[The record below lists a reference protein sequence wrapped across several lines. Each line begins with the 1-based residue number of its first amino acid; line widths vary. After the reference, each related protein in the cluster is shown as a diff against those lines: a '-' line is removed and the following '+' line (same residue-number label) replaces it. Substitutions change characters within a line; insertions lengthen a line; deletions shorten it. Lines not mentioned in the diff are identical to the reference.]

1 MLRLPEF
8 NMITPNTLTEALD
21 CLIEP
26 NTTVVAGGTDL
37 YPNLKRRQ
45 IKFRNLISL
54 SRLRELR
61 EISGDEKKG
70 LVIGATV
77 SLTEVAGNPVLKSYY
92 PALAHA
98 AHLVS
103 TPQLRNAGT
112 LGGNVCLNTRCMYFN
127 QNELWRRSLGYCL
140 KAFGSVCQAAPK
152 SRRCFAVSSADT
164 VPVLVAL
171 AARLRLRSSTG
182 EREILIEDFY
192 GKDGINYLT
201 KKPDEI
207 LTAILLPPAGGLQM
221 NYIKLRSRN
230 AFDFPVVGV
239 AVALEKNDANK
250 VVRARVVLGA
260 VESRP
265 LLIKEAEVMMG
276 NKLTQEIIDTVAK
289 AAFKQARPLDNTDM
303 GPAYRKRMAREL
315 TALAL
320 KQLV

>member
-8 NMITPNTLTEALD
+8 KLIVPDTLDEALD
-21 CLIEP
+21 CLSEP
-26 NTTVVAGGTDL
+26 NAAVVAGGTDL

-45 IKFRNLISL
+45 MKISSLISL
-54 SRLRELR
+54 SRLSELR
-61 EISGDEKKG
+61 GIAGDGENG
-70 LVIGATV
+70 MTIGAAV
-77 SLTEVAGNPVLKSYY
+77 SLAEVAGNPAINKCY
-92 PALAHA
+92 PALAQA
-98 AHLVS
+98 ARLVS
-103 TPQLRNAGT
+103 TPQLRSAGT
-112 LGGNVCLNTRCMYFN
+112 IGGNVCLNTRCMYFN

-140 KAFGSVCQAAPK
+140 KAFGAICQAAPN

-171 AARLRLRSSTG
+171 TASLRLRGPAG
-182 EREILIEDFY
+182 EREIPVEELY
-192 GKDGINYLT
+192 GEDGINYLT

-207 LTAILLPPAGGLQM
+207 LTAITLPPAAGLQM

-230 AFDFPVVGV
+230 SFDFPVVGV
-239 AVALEKNDANK
+239 AAALEKDDAAR

-265 LLIKEAEVMMG
+265 LLLKEAGVMTG
-276 NKLTQEIIDTVAK
+276 HKLTEEIIDTVAG

-315 TALAL
+315 TARAL
-320 KQLV
+320 KQLA